1 LTAGIDLALA
11 LIEDDC
17 GSDVA
22 KDVARDM
29 VVYHRRLGGQSQ
41 YSTMLQMTPSS
52 GRVREV
58 LCHARAHL
66 NEPLSVERLA
76 DVAGVGLRQFSRI
89 FLTATGTTPAKA
101 VERLRLEAAR
111 PRIEEGSE
119 PIEKIAQ
126 DVGFGSAETMCR
138 SFVKTFGRTPQ
149 ELRRSARSD
158 AITIG

>member
-101 VERLRLEAAR
+101 VERLRLGGASENRGRIGADREDCAR
-111 PRIEEGSE
+111 CRFW
-119 PIEKIAQ
+119 
-126 DVGFGSAETMCR
+126 VGR
-138 SFVKTFGRTPQ
+138 NNVPQ
-149 ELRRSARSD
+149 FRQNIWSD
-158 AITIG
+158 AAGIAPVRPQ